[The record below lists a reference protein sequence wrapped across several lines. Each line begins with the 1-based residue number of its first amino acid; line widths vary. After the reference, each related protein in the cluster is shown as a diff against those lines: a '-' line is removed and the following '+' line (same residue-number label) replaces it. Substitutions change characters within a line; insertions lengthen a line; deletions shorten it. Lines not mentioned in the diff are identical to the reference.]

1 MDIYQVCTRGANEF
15 SGAQWT
21 NAPASLQAAL
31 EDARQRGIMKVIWP
45 SIAAGSDQQG
55 TTTWTYDMLLMT
67 QTSND
72 VHQTVRPFQL
82 VTVKEIRWDLA
93 ARGMSNRR
101 GIISTNPVQNVPPA
115 TTEGFEMVTENVPE
129 MASETVAEMPE

>member
-1 MDIYQVCTRGANEF
+1 
-15 SGAQWT
+15 
-21 NAPASLQAAL
+21 
-31 EDARQRGIMKVIWP
+31 
-45 SIAAGSDQQG
+45 
-55 TTTWTYDMLLMT
+55 MLLMT

-115 TTEGFEMVTENVPE
+115 PATTEGFEMVTENVSE